1 MLCKLNMIT
10 QIQIQIVPDGGLSE
24 GDLAAFVARAA
35 EEGVTP
41 EELVARL
48 IRGAIAAEPETKEAA

>member
-1 MLCKLNMIT
+1 MIT

-24 GDLAAFVARAA
+24 GDLAAFVARAV